1 MKLFVPAL
9 LSLGALGELGLCLAA
24 PRKNVRWCAISPPEW
39 SKCYQWQR
47 RMRKLGAPSITCVRR
62 TSALECIRAI
72 AGKKAD
78 AVTLDSGMVFEAGL
92 DPYKLRPVAA
102 EIYGTEKSPQT
113 HYYAVAVVKKGS
125 NFQLDQLQGQKSCHT
140 GLGRSAGWNIPMGI
154 LRPFL
159 SWTESAEPLQ
169 GAAAKFFSA
178 SCVPCVDGKAYPNL
192 CQLCKGVGENKC
204 ACSSQEPY
212 FGYSGAFKCLQ
223 DGAGDVAFVKET
235 TVFENLP
242 EKPDRD
248 QYELLCLNN
257 TRAPV
262 DAFKECHLAQV
273 PSHAVVARSVDGKE
287 NLIWELLR
295 KAQEKFGKNKSQR
308 FQLFGSP
315 QGQRDLLFKDSA
327 LGFVRIPSKVDSALY
342 LGSRYLT
349 ALKNLRE
356 TAEEVKARCTR
367 VVWCAVGPEEQ
378 SKCQQ
383 WSEQSGQN
391 VTCATAS
398 TTDDCI
404 ALVLK
409 GEADALSLDGGYIY
423 TAGKCGLVP
432 VMAENRQS
440 SKYSSLDCVL
450 RPTEGYLAVAVVKKA
465 NEGLT
470 WNSLKGKKSCHTA
483 VDRTA
488 GWNIPMGLIANQ
500 TGSCAFDEFFSQ
512 SCAPGADPKSSLCA
526 LCAGDDQGLD
536 KCVPNS
542 KEKYYG
548 YTGAFRC
555 LAEDAG
561 DVAFVKNDTVWENTN
576 GESSADWAKNLN
588 REDFRL
594 LCLDGTTKPVTEA
607 QSCYLAVAPNHAVV
621 SRSDRAAHVEQVLLH
636 QQALFG
642 KNGKNCPDKF
652 CLFKSETKNLLFND
666 NTECLAKLGGRP
678 TYEKYLGTE
687 YVTAIANLKKCSTSP
702 LLEACAFLTR

>member
-1 MKLFVPAL
+1 IKLYNSVVFR
-9 LSLGALGELGLCLAA
+9 LCLAA
-24 PRKNVRWCAISPPEW
+24 PRKNVRWCAISLPEW

-72 AGKKAD
+72 AGKNAD

-140 GLGRSAGWNIPMGI
+140 GLGRSAGWNIPVGI

-159 SWTESAEPLQ
+159 SWTESAE
-169 GAAAKFFSA
+169 FFSA

-242 EKPDRD
+242 EKADRD

-315 QGQRDLLFKDSA
+315 EGRRDLLFKDSA
-327 LGFVRIPSKVDSALY
+327 LGF
-342 LGSRYLT
+342 
-349 ALKNLRE
+349 NLRE

-404 ALVLK
+404 ALVLV
-409 GEADALSLDGGYIY
+409 GACARPASG
-423 TAGKCGLVP
+423 
-432 VMAENRQS
+432 AES

-548 YTGAFRC
+548 YTGAFRWVR
-555 LAEDAG
+555 AAVADA
-561 DVAFVKNDTVWENTN
+561 AFSLSP

-642 KNGKNCPDKF
+642 KNGKNCPDQF

-687 YVTAIANLKKCSTSP
+687 YVTAIANLKKCSTSRKWNINNITEK
-702 LLEACAFLTR
+702 LSCMKVKVEGSNILGVMWV

>member
-1 MKLFVPAL
+1 MVA
-9 LSLGALGELGLCLAA
+9 GLCLAA
-24 PRKNVRWCAISPPEW
+24 PRKNVRWCAISQPEW
-39 SKCYQWQR
+39 SKCYRWQW
-47 RMRKLGAPSITCVRR
+47 RMKKLGTPFVTCVRR

-72 AGKKAD
+72 AAKKAD
-78 AVTLDSGMVFEAGL
+78 AVTLDSGLVFEAGL

-125 NFQLDQLQGQKSCHT
+125 NFQLDQLQGRKSCHT
-140 GLGRSAGWNIPMGI
+140 GLGRSAGWNIPIGI
-154 LRPFL
+154 LRPSL
-159 SWTESAEPLQ
+159 GWTESLEPLQ
-169 GAAAKFFSA
+169 GAVAKFFSA

-192 CQLCKGVGENKC
+192 CQLCKGTGENQC
-204 ACSSQEPY
+204 ACSPREPY
-212 FGYSGAFKCLQ
+212 FGYSGAFRCLQ
-223 DGAGDVAFVKET
+223 EGAGDVAFVKET

-242 EKPDRD
+242 EKADRD

-257 TRAPV
+257 SRAPV

-287 NLIWELLR
+287 DLIWQLLS
-295 KAQEKFGKNKSQR
+295 KAQD
-308 FQLFGSP
+308 P
-315 QGQRDLLFKDSA
+315 H
-327 LGFVRIPSKVDSALY
+327 P
-342 LGSRYLT
+342 LGSG
-349 ALKNLRE
+349 AE
-356 TAEEVKARCTR
+356 EEVKARSTR

-378 SKCQQ
+378 RKCQQ
-383 WSEQSGQN
+383 WSQQSDQR

-404 ALVLK
+404 ALVLVGGLPPACERCGWGAQATASAWRGAGSQRCFGPQGGRK

-432 VMAENRQS
+432 VMAENRKS
-440 SKYSSLDCVL
+440 SKDSSLDCVL

-500 TGSCAFDEFFSQ
+500 TGSCKFDEFFSQ

-536 KCVPNS
+536 KCVPNT

-555 LAEDAG
+555 LAEDVG

-576 GESSADWAKNLN
+576 G
-588 REDFRL
+588 R
-594 LCLDGTTKPVTEA
+594 
-607 QSCYLAVAPNHAVV
+607 
-621 SRSDRAAHVEQVLLH
+621 
-636 QQALFG
+636 
-642 KNGKNCPDKF
+642 
-652 CLFKSETKNLLFND
+652 
-666 NTECLAKLGGRP
+666 
-678 TYEKYLGTE
+678 
-687 YVTAIANLKKCSTSP
+687 
-702 LLEACAFLTR
+702 